1 MDELRALR
9 IQYLSR
15 TGQTQKETD
24 IIYRTLKNIKHELD
38 IRDYGNRN

>member
-15 TGQTQKETD
+15 NGQTQKEID
-24 IIYRTLKNIKHELD
+24 VIYRILKNIKHELD